1 MTEII
6 SNLSSEFLKLQKEK
20 HNINISK
27 KKIEKEISKLEKE
40 LKIHKQEL
48 KNVNKTIFKICK
60 HKWRRNWE
68 ASRDDICKFY
78 CGICGLNVCDK

>member
-6 SNLSSEFLKLQKEK
+6 SNLSPEFLKLQKEK
-20 HNINISK
+20 HDINRNK
-27 KKIEKEISKLEKE
+27 KQIEMEIVKLEKE

-68 ASRDDICKFY
+68 ASHDDICKFY
-78 CGICGLNVCDK
+78 CGICGLTNSDK